1 MHPPPPKKKKNKT
14 LKILQFDF
22 KLDSDWSKLKTEI
35 LLSSQLQQLLRP
47 FVYNPKFLDSNRI

>member
-1 MHPPPPKKKKNKT
+1 MRPPPKKNKS
-14 LKILQFDF
+14 LKILQFAF